1 MYIYIYLHL
10 FISILLYLYL
20 DCCIYIYMCIYVYID
35 IFAFIFIYLCLVML
49 QSRYVPLEHPLRLL
63 DGGHR
68 KAERSG
74 AGHAAGAAAEEIR
87 QDLALEHLGGQGHP

>member
-1 MYIYIYLHL
+1 MYIYIYA
-10 FISILLYLYL
+10 FIYIYIVIFIFTLLYLYL
-20 DCCIYIYMCIYVYID
+20 YV
-35 IFAFIFIYLCLVML
+35 YLCLVML
-49 QSRYVPLEHPLRLL
+49 ESRYVPLEHPLRLL